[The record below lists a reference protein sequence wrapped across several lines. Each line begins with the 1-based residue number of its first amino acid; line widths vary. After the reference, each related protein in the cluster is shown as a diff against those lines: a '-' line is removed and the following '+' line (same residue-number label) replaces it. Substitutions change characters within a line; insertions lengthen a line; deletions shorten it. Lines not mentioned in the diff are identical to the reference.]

1 MPMDFINQN
10 ILLVGIVVISAMGLI
25 WPMLLRPSGKA
36 VNPGEATLLIN
47 RENAIVLDV
56 REPDEFAAGHIPD
69 AVNIPVSKL
78 AERIQELDKYRSR
91 PLVVCCL
98 SGMRAGRACSALK
111 KQGFENLN
119 NLSGGIDAWIAANYP
134 VKKGGKSK

>member
-78 AERIQELDKYRSR
+78 AERIQELDKYRNR

-98 SGMRAGRACSALK
+98 SGVSA
-111 KQGFENLN
+111 
-119 NLSGGIDAWIAANYP
+119 DIALVRTY
-134 VKKGGKSK
+134 